1 MTEVTMWKVAYQ
13 FDGEEEADWGIFT
26 GNTQADV
33 RQAVKDELSRG
44 RAMEILSIRRHHEPI
59 G

>member
-1 MTEVTMWKVAYQ
+1 MWKVAYQ

-44 RAMEILSIRRHHEPI
+44 RVIEILSIRRHNEPI